1 MGIIDEVKERLDI
14 VEVISGYVSLKKA
27 GRNYKGLCPFHT
39 EKTPSFV
46 VFPDTQSWHCFGAC
60 GTGGDVFSFV
70 ARQENVEFPEA
81 LEILARRAGIELKP
95 QTDVQKTEADLERRL
110 EDINKLAASY
120 YHNQLIATPAGEAA
134 RRYLAKRG
142 LNQETIDRFQL
153 GCAPDAWH
161 ALDSYLGGKNVQT
174 ADLLKSGL
182 VVARDDGDG
191 HYDRF
196 RNRIMIPIRDHTG
209 HVIGFGGRVLDD
221 SQPKYLNTP
230 ETPIFQKGHVL
241 FGIDLAKAAIRAE
254 DKAIV
259 VEGYMDVIQAH
270 QHGASNVVAAMGTAL
285 TEMQV
290 KMLRKYARTIVLAL
304 DPDTAGGHATL
315 RGLDL
320 SRRITLHEVVNIGQ
334 ALVESQYSSEADVR
348 IAVLPPGQ
356 DPDDLIRDHPESWTQ
371 LIDSALPVIEYYLQL
386 MKDQF
391 DLQSAQGKTQAADQL
406 LPVIRDIEN
415 PIQRSHYL
423 QKLSRLIQVDEK
435 LLQEQ
440 LRIHKR
446 RKVGQEEAWQT
457 ARDIRSTRPAFELE
471 EHCLMALVAR
481 PSGLA
486 AANQALSDLG
496 LSPFG
501 LEDFSRTENQ
511 HLFAA
516 MERFVSDS
524 VELTVEVIRADLA
537 YPIIDHLDRLLAYW
551 ATLPPVSEDRAEGE
565 AVSAALKLRQQ
576 VTRRRCDELYGLL
589 RDAETEHD
597 SVACEEYG
605 KLVEEQRRSTGLLQ
619 QAVYAGGAVS
629 GQRRTTRTTG
639 RYGVIEASLSDNDPA
654 G

>member
-14 VEVISGYVSLKKA
+14 VEVVSGYVSLKKA

-46 VFPDTQSWHCFGAC
+46 VFPDTQNWHCFGAC
-60 GTGGDVFSFV
+60 GTGGDIFSFV

-95 QTDVQKTEADLERRL
+95 QTDIQKTEADLEHRL

-120 YHNQLIATPAGEAA
+120 YHDQLIATAAGDIA
-134 RRYLAKRG
+134 RRYLVKRG
-142 LNQETIDRFQL
+142 LNQDTVDRFQL
-153 GCAPDAWH
+153 GFAPDAWH
-161 ALDSYLGGKNVQT
+161 TLGSYLGGKNAQT

-182 VVARDDGDG
+182 VVVREDGNG

-209 HVIGFGGRVLDD
+209 HIVGFGGRVLDD
-221 SQPKYLNTP
+221 SQPKYLNSP

-270 QHGASNVVAAMGTAL
+270 QHGASNAVAAMGTAL
-285 TEMQV
+285 TETQV
-290 KMLRKYARTIVLAL
+290 KTLRKYARTIVLAL

-320 SRRITLHEVVNIGQ
+320 SRRITLHEVVNIGS

-356 DPDDLIRDHPESWTQ
+356 DPDDLIRDHPENWAQ

-386 MKDQF
+386 MKGQF
-391 DLQSAQGKTQAADQL
+391 DLSSAQGKTQAADQL

-415 PIQRSHYL
+415 PIQQAHYL
-423 QKLSRLIQVDEK
+423 QKLSRLIQVDERV
-435 LLQEQ
+435 LQDQ
-440 LRIHKR
+440 LRTHR
-446 RKVGQEEAWQT
+446 PRKVGQNEAWQT

-471 EHCLMALVAR
+471 EHCLMTLVAR
-481 PSGLA
+481 PAALP
-486 AANQALSDLG
+486 AANETLADLG
-496 LSPFG
+496 LAPLSSD
-501 LEDFSRTENQ
+501 DFSKTENQ
-511 HLFAA
+511 RLFVTIEGLVSHDSAA
-516 MERFVSDS
+516 TAEA
-524 VELTVEVIRADLA
+524 IRA
-537 YPIIDHLDRLLAYW
+537 HLDDLVVEHFDRLREYW
-551 ATLPPVSEDRAEGE
+551 ATLPVVSEDRSEKESVA
-565 AVSAALKLRQQ
+565 AVLKLRQR
-576 VTRRRCDELYGLL
+576 VTRRRCEELYGLL
-589 RDAETEHD
+589 RDAEAEHD
-597 SVACEEYG
+597 SVACDEYTR
-605 KLVEEQRRSTGLLQ
+605 LVGAQRHSTNLLQ
-619 QAVYAGGAVS
+619 QAVYAGNLS
-629 GQRRTTRTTG
+629 SQRRTTRTTG
-639 RYGVIEASLSDNDPA
+639 RHGVNASDQSDDDSA